1 MGNFVLYRSDWDRR
15 PTVQPEVNVEPYPD
29 NVEEE
34 VAAAAAAALTAF
46 LGLTTEA
53 EEETLVAS
61 LVVLG
66 GGRVLVL
73 SFAGFAGGG
82 LLVVDGTSNARLDLV
97 LRNREK
103 CGSVKLSFANIW
115 IFQKTTHQEH
125 LNKN

>member
-1 MGNFVLYRSDWDRR
+1 
-15 PTVQPEVNVEPYPD
+15 VQPEVNVEPYPD

-53 EEETLVAS
+53 EEEALVAV

-73 SFAGFAGGG
+73 GGVAAGFAGFG
-82 LLVVDGTSNARLDLV
+82 LLVGVNGASDARFHLILP
-97 LRNREK
+97 NRDK
-103 CGSVKLSFANIW
+103 YGSVKIG
-115 IFQKTTHQEH
+115 
-125 LNKN
+125 